1 MPNSKTAAVVLGII
15 FIAVGIIGFIPN
27 PLVSDTGIFVT
38 NGVHN
43 LVHILTGGVFLLALL
58 LPGKESLIINTIGA
72 GYVLV
77 SLLGFMTSGD
87 YMLGMIHLNLA
98 DKYLHVGLAVAILA
112 VGKLSPSPMEVKTS
126 AQS

>member
-1 MPNSKTAAVVLGII
+1 MPNSKTASVVLGIT

-27 PLVSDTGIFVT
+27 PLVSDTGVFVT
-38 NGVHN
+38 NG
-43 LVHILTGGVFLLALL
+43 VHILTGGVFLLALFMS
-58 LPGKESLIINTIGA
+58 GKESLIINTIGGA
-72 GYVLV
+72 YVLV

-112 VGKLSPSPMEVKTS
+112 IGKLPPNPRKVTTTTES
-126 AQS
+126 